1 MLDTFILVLSY
12 IFTSHCQSIKHLS
25 WEINSLMFS
34 KQSTYKKYDIHELTT
49 TIENR
54 LAISCTLEIQL
65 FLLGCV
71 NIDRYFVLFI
81 HWFLDK
87 IAIPLNSHNYLKYRG
102 GGVWIGDVEQNLR
115 INFCLVFTFSEPHY
129 SLKTSYIKNTHYWLL
144 CWWYICELPIKKS
157 GID

>member
-1 MLDTFILVLSY
+1 
-12 IFTSHCQSIKHLS
+12 
-25 WEINSLMFS
+25 MFS

-49 TIENR
+49 TTENR

-87 IAIPLNSHNYLKYRG
+87 IAIQLNSHNYLKYRG

-129 SLKTSYIKNTHYWLL
+129 SLKTSYINKIHIIGYCADDTFANCLSKRVVS
-144 CWWYICELPIKKS
+144 IS
-157 GID
+157 D